1 MAIQHRFKLIAS
13 IIIGIGIL
21 ALLIYFSDI
30 EEIISLLSKI
40 NPIWIILAIL
50 VYNINWLLR
59 GYRWQLIL
67 DSMGHRIK
75 LKDSISLTVLG
86 NFANLVTPAKIGDT
100 VRALVLKKKDSVAL
114 SKGLSSIVIDRASDF
129 FGVVVLT
136 YLSFML
142 ISTNLILPDWIKLL
156 ITGSYYILVGGFV
169 TVSMLSKIQ
178 ILEKI
183 LVKSNISKKYLFPL
197 FQNIKMVYKK
207 KILTKLAVSSIV
219 LWIFEISTA
228 FILLY
233 PLGYLGNPYVVIFAI
248 MVGNLTKTL
257 PLTPG
262 GIGAYEG
269 AVAAVF
275 AVGGLSYTVG
285 LTVGILDHA
294 IKNIYT
300 IVLGAFSLSY
310 NGVEA
315 SNFSELQRT
324 SVDVKRL

>member
-1 MAIQHRFKLIAS
+1 MATRHRFKLIAS

-21 ALLIYFSDI
+21 ALLLYFSNI
-30 EEIISLLSKI
+30 KEIISFLSKI
-40 NPIWIILAIL
+40 HPIWIIFAIL

-59 GYRWQLIL
+59 GYRWRLIL
-67 DSMGHRIK
+67 DSMGYKIK

-86 NFANLVTPAKIGDT
+86 NFANLVTPAKIGDA
-100 VRALVLKKKDSVAL
+100 VRALVLKRKDSVAL

-136 YLSFML
+136 YLSFVL
-142 ISTNLILPDWIKLL
+142 ISTNLLLPDWIKLL
-156 ITGSYYILVGGFV
+156 ITGSSYILVGGFIIAG
-169 TVSMLSKIQ
+169 MLSRTKN
-178 ILEKI
+178 LENV
-183 LVKSNISKKYLFPL
+183 LVKSNISKKYIFPL

-219 LWIFEISTA
+219 LWVFEISTA

-233 PLGYLGNPYVVIFAI
+233 PLGYLGNPSVVIFAI
-248 MVGNLTKTL
+248 MVANLTKTL

-275 AVGGLSYTVG
+275 AVGGLSYTLG
-285 LTVGILDHA
+285 LTIGILDHG
-294 IKNIYT
+294 IKNLYT

-310 NGVEA
+310 NGVEV

-324 SVDVKRL
+324 TIDVK